1 MLSGKLVAKVDGQT
15 KAVGDG
21 DIIEVPRGSSYRL
34 QVQSPFARYVLV
46 CSTPY
51 LEQRIDSMTPA
62 EAEKA
67 RLHMKPN

>member
-1 MLSGKLVAKVDGQT
+1 VAGS
-15 KAVGDG
+15 G
-21 DIIEVPRGSSYRL
+21 DIIHVARGSAYRL

-51 LEQRIDSMTPA
+51 LEMRIDGMSPD

-67 RLHMKPN
+67 RLHIKPN

>member
-1 MLSGKLVAKVDGQT
+1 MVNRRYKVGERDKHKSAEG
-15 KAVGDG
+15 
-21 DIIEVPRGSSYRL
+21 GSQAIVEGL
-34 QVQSPFARYVLV
+34 DV